1 MERINAPGFS
11 GEDEEGRFQVPRP
24 RGTWD
29 RGIEFNLLRKR
40 LFRLYRKLRER
51 ADSPKY
57 RKRLALCMVLIL
69 QLRNGCR
76 VSEAVEGLKKMAQAG
91 ERRAVVRVR
100 KSKDDRLR
108 IIVLPK
114 FIGDHDLRTLRDE
127 IAGITEDQ
135 VKSFARY
142 NLGLNTHTLRYAFI
156 THLAI
161 EKGVQPNVI
170 AKITGHKNLDHLITY
185 TQKVKAE
192 EILEREV
199 DW

>member
-1 MERINAPGFS
+1 M
-11 GEDEEGRFQVPRP
+11 
-24 RGTWD
+24 
-29 RGIEFNLLRKR
+29 
-40 LFRLYRKLRER
+40 
-51 ADSPKY
+51 
-57 RKRLALCMVLIL
+57 
-69 QLRNGCR
+69 
-76 VSEAVEGLKKMAQAG
+76 SEAVEGLKKMAQAG